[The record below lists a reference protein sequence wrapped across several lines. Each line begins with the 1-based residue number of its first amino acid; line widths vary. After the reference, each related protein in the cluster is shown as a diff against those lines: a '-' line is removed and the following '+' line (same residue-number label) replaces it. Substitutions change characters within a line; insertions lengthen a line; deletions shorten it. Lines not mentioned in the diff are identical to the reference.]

1 MSEQNF
7 QPVRGMRDLVG
18 QDAMIQEF
26 IESNFSNVFASFG
39 YYPLY
44 TPAVENFE
52 LFKVKGA
59 AGEAIKEEIYYF
71 KDKSER
77 ELALRFEFT
86 ASLARVAATQQLKMP
101 FKRYQIG
108 EVYRYDRPQ
117 AKRYRAFT
125 QADID
130 ILGVAGLEAE
140 IEVMQVIRNCF
151 DSLKLKPKVIFNSR
165 KLLGEVLAKYALGK
179 EIEAMRILDKMDK
192 LDKKEIKIM
201 LTEKGI
207 NPDMVDLIEKNS
219 LSEIEKLVGTDSLGV
234 KEIKEFTQLLKENK
248 LDFVEFDARLARGF
262 EYYTG
267 IVFEIKL
274 DNGQAKSA
282 DFAGPAKRSDVLQG
296 PSVGGGG
303 RFDKLVS
310 TYGGQPTPAVGVGLG
325 VSRIF
330 DYLKENGFV
339 VGSQGMYLF
348 GLGVKSTE
356 LFKIAD
362 TLRTESVF
370 VEVDLNSRNLSKNI
384 EFAQKKGYK
393 FVGIVGENEIK
404 ANTITIKNIQT
415 SEQETMSLND
425 LNKIRAKVTW

>member
-1 MSEQNF
+1 MEL
-7 QPVRGMRDLVG
+7 QPVRGMRDLIG
-18 QDAMIQEF
+18 SDAMIQEF
-26 IESNFSNVFASFG
+26 IEGNFRKTFASFG

-52 LFKVKGA
+52 LFKIKGA

-86 ASLARVAATQQLKMP
+86 ASLARVAATNQLKMP

-140 IEVMQVIRNCF
+140 IEIMQVIRDCF
-151 DSLKLKPKVIFNSR
+151 DTLKLKPRVIFNSR
-165 KLLGEVLAKYALGK
+165 KLLEEVLKVFADGK
-179 EIEAMRILDKMDK
+179 EVEAMRILDKMDK
-192 LDKKEIKIM
+192 LEKKDIKLM
-201 LTEKGI
+201 LEEKGI
-207 NPDMVDLIEKNS
+207 NSEVVELIEKNS
-219 LSEIEKLVGTDSLGV
+219 FTEVQKLLGAETEGV
-234 KEIKEFTQLLKENK
+234 KEIKNFTDLLKENK

-274 DNGQAKSA
+274 DNG
-282 DFAGPAKRSDVLQG
+282 

-310 TYGGQPTPAVGVGLG
+310 TYGGQMTPAVGIGLG
-325 VSRIF
+325 ISRIF
-330 DYLKENGFV
+330 DYLKEKGFS

-348 GLGVKSTE
+348 GIGTKVNE
-356 LFKIAD
+356 LFGIAD
-362 TLRTESVF
+362 NLRKEGVF

-393 FVGIVGENEIK
+393 FVGIIGENEIK
-404 ANTITIKNIQT
+404 ANTITIKNIE
-415 SEQETMSLND
+415 SGEQENISLGE
-425 LNKIRAKVTW
+425 LNKIKSKVNW